1 MEDFD
6 PNTLRDVEIK
16 RLAELAALAYR
27 NAMDPELKMKTRE
40 NWYGKYTNAVL
51 ALNQLLKDLQ
61 YKDYENRLRILE
73 KSGVRLRR
81 MILSPAEFK
90 EQGVRSKE
98 LDPAI
103 LGEQGHQRR
112 NNS

>member
-1 MEDFD
+1 MESID

-81 MILSPAEFK
+81 MISSPAEFK
-90 EQGVRSKE
+90 EQADRSKE
-98 LDPAI
+98 QDPAMP
-103 LGEQGHQRR
+103 EQNHQRR
-112 NNS
+112 KNS

>member
-16 RLAELAALAYR
+16 RLAEMAALAYR

-81 MILSPAEFK
+81 TILSPAEFK
-90 EQGVRSKE
+90 EQADRSKE
-98 LDPAI
+98 QDPAI
-103 LGEQGHQRR
+103 GNQGRK
-112 NNS
+112 NS